1 MYNAP
6 AVSFSVGRSRF
17 HGLLLAVV
25 IVTGGGVLILW
36 GTQVDTLGMRQLA
49 ATVLWLMAAGWALQ
63 DWLQTP
69 IGTLAWDGQ
78 VWVWICNNES
88 LAVDLDVAI
97 DSQGA
102 LLLCLQAHGRQRAW
116 LWPERRMA
124 PTRWSDFRRAV
135 FAAKPANKTRAIGS
149 ALP

>member
-1 MYNAP
+1 MHNAP

-17 HGLLLAVV
+17 HGLLLALL

-36 GTQVDTLGMRQLA
+36 SGQVSTLGLWQLGA
-49 ATVLWLMAAGWALQ
+49 CVLWLSAAGLALQ
-63 DWLQTP
+63 QWWQMP
-69 IGTLAWDGQ
+69 VGTLAWDGRG
-78 VWVWICNNES
+78 WVWTCNNQS
-88 LAVDLDVAI
+88 LAVDMDAAL

-102 LLLCLQAHGRQRAW
+102 LLLRLQTPGGQRVW

-135 FAAKPANKTRAIGS
+135 FAAKPLDRTRAVGL
-149 ALP
+149 A